1 MSLLRPESSLLR
13 PSRRGKKRAA
23 GATQFTYGKDRPF
36 VVVPRVIGAKAIR
49 PYEGP
54 GTVQDFRI
62 APAANVSRYQ
72 VPNAVPGQVRIL
84 PPRPRARPYHQ
95 PSYPTETPDQ
105 WYGRKGAPIVPT
117 TRPRNRRGVRPRSI
131 GTGGTRRSKKESY
144 DKYNK

>member
-13 PSRRGKKRAA
+13 LSRRGKKRAA

-36 VVVPRVIGAKAIR
+36 VVVPRVTGAKAIR

-72 VPNAVPGQVRIL
+72 VPNAVSGQVRIL

-95 PSYPTETPDQ
+95 PSHTETPDQ
-105 WYGRKGAPIVPT
+105 WYGRRGAPTAPA
-117 TRPRNRRGVRPRSI
+117 TRRRNRRGIRPRSI
-131 GTGGTRRSKKESY
+131 VTRGTRRSKKESY